1 MTEWSLLL
9 LAECLDGPSCPLEE
23 CMTVLKRRSPL
34 GITDCKSLLGHLVSL
49 GSGGTLDDKR
59 AAIDVA
65 IIILQCILRCG
76 LEPSV
81 VSDRAYV
88 G

>member
-9 LAECLDGPSCPLEE
+9 LAECLDGPCPLEE

-34 GITDCKSLLGHLVSL
+34 GITDCKSLLGHLVYL

-59 AAIDVA
+59 AGIDVA